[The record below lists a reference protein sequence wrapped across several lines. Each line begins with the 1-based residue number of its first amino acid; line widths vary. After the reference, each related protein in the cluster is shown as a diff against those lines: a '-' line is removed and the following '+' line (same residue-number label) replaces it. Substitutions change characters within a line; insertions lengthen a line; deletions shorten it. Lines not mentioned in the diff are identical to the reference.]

1 MSSLLKQRARISR
14 VRRLQHNIAASSVAE
29 ANMQLRQLEGSS
41 ERLTQMRLDLGAR
54 VGETTG
60 ALMASAGE
68 LAMRL
73 DAARVGLAPSIDAA
87 RAAVAMKEEKRLH
100 ARRDQE
106 SAERLEQRSVSA
118 LEAIPG
124 ALIALGLCY
133 FIGARKGNEPV
144 AA

>member
-1 MSSLLKQRARISR
+1 MSSMLKQRARISR

-29 ANMQLRQLEGSS
+29 ANMQLRQLEFSQ
-41 ERLTQMRLDLGAR
+41 ERLSQMRLDLGAR
-54 VGETTG
+54 MG
-60 ALMASAGE
+60 ATSGAMMASAGE

-87 RAAVAMKEEKRLH
+87 KAAVALKEERRLH

-118 LEAIPG
+118 VEAMRDRRMQRTPRRR
-124 ALIALGLCY
+124 
-133 FIGARKGNEPV
+133 ARAGGEEE
-144 AA
+144 